1 MSQIY
6 LFTLHHRMSQS
17 FSWCILRSFLILNLV
32 SSSCFMQLNPMNPFQ
47 SKYSAGQANIGP
59 PPSNN
64 EKSSQQTYQ
73 PSAQLSQPVQS
84 HVKNDFGDPKSG
96 QNEKNL
102 ELQRMVQQLYM
113 AQAQVQLEATEI
125 RRAQSVASEAQKRL
139 EEASNNVRVITT
151 ALRSAQETIATT
163 AQHAQTAQLQ
173 LAAHDQLLFTARQK
187 VDALSAQL
195 VGLQAEVGISGD
207 TANINLPALLDKL
220 KEPLHPD
227 DQPKPPPSL
236 LNSVGS
242 SAYTDN
248 GSRSV
253 KQYSPNWNDYKQYSF
268 DQPKNVEKGFKNPA
282 TKLKRSNFDDQLDRL
297 SNDYNPSEKIKSLLD
312 WIHEENRKDLSIR

>member
-1 MSQIY
+1 M
-6 LFTLHHRMSQS
+6 
-17 FSWCILRSFLILNLV
+17 
-32 SSSCFMQLNPMNPFQ
+32 
-47 SKYSAGQANIGP
+47 GP

-64 EKSSQQTYQ
+64 EKSPQ
-73 PSAQLSQPVQS
+73 PSPQLLQPVQS

-96 QNEKNL
+96 QSEKNL

-248 GSRSV
+248 GYQSRSV
-253 KQYSPNWNDYKQYSF
+253 KQYSPNWNDNKQYSF
-268 DQPKNVEKGFKNPA
+268 DQPKNVEKSFKNPA
-282 TKLKRSNFDDQLDRL
+282 SKLKRSNFDDQLDRL
-297 SNDYNPSEKIKSLLD
+297 SNDYNSSEKMKSLLD

>member
-1 MSQIY
+1 MAIFITKFVP
-6 LFTLHHRMSQS
+6 L
-17 FSWCILRSFLILNLV
+17 
-32 SSSCFMQLNPMNPFQ
+32 SCFQLNSINPSQFR
-47 SKYSAGQANIGP
+47 YGAGQANV
-59 PPSNN
+59 PSSPNT
-64 EKSSQQTYQ
+64 EKSSQQTFQ
-73 PSAQLSQPVQS
+73 PTLQSQPPMSPNAKV
-84 HVKNDFGDPKSG
+84 DTIEPKTSKE
-96 QNEKNL
+96 EKNA

-195 VGLQAEVGISGD
+195 VGLQAEVGIAGD
-207 TANINLPALLDKL
+207 TASINLPALLEKL
-220 KEPLHPD
+220 KEPLHPNE
-227 DQPKPPPSL
+227 QPKPPLPL

-242 SAYTDN
+242 ATNTDIGYRSA
-248 GSRSV
+248 
-253 KQYSPNWNDYKQYSF
+253 KPYSPNWSDYKQYLF
-268 DQPKNVEKGFKNPA
+268 DQQRKNAPP
-282 TKLKRSNFDDQLDRL
+282 KLKRSNLDWIDHTKDM
-297 SNDYNPSEKIKSLLD
+297 STQEMKQLLD
-312 WIHEENRKDLSIR
+312 WIHEENRKDLLRG